1 MELEFISELEKRVV
15 VFDGAMGTS
24 LQALVGP
31 GDYGEYEGCTEALN
45 LTRPDLVQ
53 RVHASFLEVGCDAI
67 ETNSFGAN
75 AVVLGEYGLSDRVYE
90 INVAAARL
98 AREVAD
104 SFSRSGRRR
113 YVAGSIGPG
122 TKLPSLGQIS
132 PDEMLEMYRVQA
144 RGLMNG
150 GVHLFII
157 ETCQDPLQAKLACIA
172 VGDVMR
178 DAGKRLP
185 VIVQI
190 TVERTG
196 TMLLGTETTAALTAL
211 EPYDYVDVIGINCA
225 TGPAEMIEHIQVL
238 SGQSP
243 KFISC
248 QPNAGLPENID
259 GRPVYTLSPGELAR
273 YLRQFVEEYGVNIVG
288 GCCGTTPEHLRRVV
302 EAVSGIT
309 PRKRAPEWVP
319 SVSSLYSAAPLK
331 QEASVFF
338 VGERLNAN
346 GSKQFRELLQK
357 DDFDGMVAMARDQV
371 QEGAHALDVCTAYV
385 GRDEVRDMVE
395 LVSRLATSCTAPLM
409 IDSTDP
415 RVIEEALKR
424 LGGRCIVNS
433 VNLEDGEERLRQ
445 ILPLCKR
452 YGAAVVAL
460 TIDERG
466 MAKTAHHK
474 LEVAKRIYE
483 LATRRYGLRPEDILF
498 DPLTFT
504 LGSGAEESRRDGLET
519 LEAVRRIK
527 EELPGSFT
535 ILGVSNVSFG
545 LKPAARVVLNS
556 VFLHMACENG
566 LDAAIVNVRH
576 IIPLHRLPE
585 QERELAR
592 RVILDDRREGS
603 DPLTEFMA
611 LFSSAQPTHVEAAA
625 DAEVPLEEK
634 LRQAI
639 VNGDSRGLE
648 QMLSQALER
657 YDPLY
662 IINNILLDGMKRV
675 GDLFASGQMQL
686 PFVLQSAEVMKAAV
700 RFLEP
705 HMEKTSDSVKGS
717 IVLATVRGDVHDIGK
732 NLVDIILTNNGYKV
746 YNLGIKQPVEAIIE
760 AAVEHNVDA
769 IGMSGLLVKST
780 VVMKE
785 NLEELNARGLEKFP
799 VILGGAALT
808 RRYVEEELSRVY
820 RGRVFYA
827 RDAFDGL
834 RIMDHLTQGAELPK
848 ELKRAGRGEKAS
860 ALPDAESPREERM
873 RSDVRMDVPIPVPP
887 FYGSRVVVDIPLD
900 EVFRYI
906 NEISLFRGQWQFR
919 RGSGTAE
926 ERDALIEEK
935 ARPIF
940 EEWKRRCI
948 EEGILQPKVVYGY
961 YPCNSDG
968 DDLVVYRP
976 GSDPLEEWVRFTFP
990 RQKGG
995 RRLCIADFFAP
1006 VGSGRVDVVA
1016 FQVVTIGEKAT
1027 QLERQLFA
1035 SDRYTDYLYLHG
1047 LSVETAEALA
1057 EYWHKKIREE
1067 LGIAGAD
1074 SADIRELFKLGYQGA
1089 RYSFG
1094 YPACPNLED
1103 QVKVFQLLEPER
1115 IGVRLTEEYQLDPE
1129 QSTSAVIVHHPEAR
1143 YFNI

>member
-1 MELEFISELEKRVV
+1 
-15 VFDGAMGTS
+15 
-24 LQALVGP
+24 
-31 GDYGEYEGCTEALN
+31 
-45 LTRPDLVQ
+45 
-53 RVHASFLEVGCDAI
+53 
-67 ETNSFGAN
+67 
-75 AVVLGEYGLSDRVYE
+75 
-90 INVAAARL
+90 
-98 AREVAD
+98 
-104 SFSRSGRRR
+104 
-113 YVAGSIGPG
+113 
-122 TKLPSLGQIS
+122 
-132 PDEMLEMYRVQA
+132 
-144 RGLMNG
+144 
-150 GVHLFII
+150 
-157 ETCQDPLQAKLACIA
+157 
-172 VGDVMR
+172 
-178 DAGKRLP
+178 
-185 VIVQI
+185 
-190 TVERTG
+190 
-196 TMLLGTETTAALTAL
+196 
-211 EPYDYVDVIGINCA
+211 
-225 TGPAEMIEHIQVL
+225 
-238 SGQSP
+238 
-243 KFISC
+243 
-248 QPNAGLPENID
+248 
-259 GRPVYTLSPGELAR
+259 
-273 YLRQFVEEYGVNIVG
+273 
-288 GCCGTTPEHLRRVV
+288 
-302 EAVSGIT
+302 
-309 PRKRAPEWVP
+309 
-319 SVSSLYSAAPLK
+319 
-331 QEASVFF
+331 
-338 VGERLNAN
+338 
-346 GSKQFRELLQK
+346 
-357 DDFDGMVAMARDQV
+357 
-371 QEGAHALDVCTAYV
+371 
-385 GRDEVRDMVE
+385 
-395 LVSRLATSCTAPLM
+395 
-409 IDSTDP
+409 
-415 RVIEEALKR
+415 
-424 LGGRCIVNS
+424 
-433 VNLEDGEERLRQ
+433 
-445 ILPLCKR
+445 
-452 YGAAVVAL
+452 
-460 TIDERG
+460 
-466 MAKTAHHK
+466 
-474 LEVAKRIYE
+474 
-483 LATRRYGLRPEDILF
+483 
-498 DPLTFT
+498 
-504 LGSGAEESRRDGLET
+504 
-519 LEAVRRIK
+519 
-527 EELPGSFT
+527 
-535 ILGVSNVSFG
+535 
-545 LKPAARVVLNS
+545 
-556 VFLHMACENG
+556 
-566 LDAAIVNVRH
+566 
-576 IIPLHRLPE
+576 
-585 QERELAR
+585 
-592 RVILDDRREGS
+592 
-603 DPLTEFMA
+603 
-611 LFSSAQPTHVEAAA
+611 
-625 DAEVPLEEK
+625 
-634 LRQAI
+634 
-639 VNGDSRGLE
+639 
-648 QMLSQALER
+648 MLSQALER

-873 RSDVRMDVPIPVPP
+873 RSDVRTDVPIPVPP

-976 GSDPLEEWVRFTFP
+976 GSDLLEEWVRFTFP

>member
-1 MELEFISELEKRVV
+1 MELEFVSELEKRVV

-24 LQALVGP
+24 LQALAGP
-31 GDYGEYEGCTEALN
+31 GDYGGYDGCTEALN

-53 RVHASFLEVGCDAI
+53 QVHASFLKVGCDAV

-75 AVVLGEYGLSDRVYE
+75 AVVLGEYGLSGRVYE

-98 AREVAD
+98 AREVVDA
-104 SFSRSGRRR
+104 FSRSGKRR

-122 TKLPSLGQIS
+122 TRLPSLGQIS

-144 RGLMNG
+144 RGLMDG
-150 GVHLFII
+150 GVDIFII
-157 ETCQDPLQAKLACIA
+157 ETCQDLLQAKLACIA
-172 VGDVMR
+172 VGDVMH
-178 DAGKRLP
+178 DADRRLP

-196 TMLLGTETTAALTAL
+196 TMLLGTETAAALTAL

-238 SGQSP
+238 SRQSP

-259 GRPVYTLSPGELAR
+259 GHPVYTLSPEELAR

-288 GCCGTTPEHLRRVV
+288 GCCGTTPRHLSCVV

-319 SVSSLYSAAPLK
+319 SVSSLYSAVPLK

-385 GRDEVRDMVE
+385 GRDEVRDMTE
-395 LVSRLATSCTAPLM
+395 LVNRLATSCTAPLM

-415 RVIEEALKR
+415 RVMEEALKR

-433 VNLEDGEERLRQ
+433 VNLEDGEERLRRV
-445 ILPLCKR
+445 LSLCRR

-460 TIDERG
+460 AIDERG
-466 MAKTAHHK
+466 MAKTAHRK
-474 LEVAKRIYE
+474 LEVVRRIYE
-483 LATRRYGLRPEDILF
+483 LATQRYGLRPEDILF

-504 LGSGAEESRRDGLET
+504 LGSGADESRRDGLET

-535 ILGVSNVSFG
+535 ILGISNISFG

-585 QERELAR
+585 RERELAR

-611 LFSSAQPTHVEAAA
+611 LFSGAQPTYAEAVE
-625 DAEVPLEEK
+625 DTGVPLEEK
-634 LRQAI
+634 LRRAI
-639 VNGDSRGLE
+639 VNGERRGLE
-648 QMLSQALER
+648 QMLSQALEL

-662 IINNILLDGMKRV
+662 IINEILLDGMKRV
-675 GDLFASGQMQL
+675 GELFASGQMQL

-700 RFLEP
+700 GFLEP

-785 NLEELNARGLEKFP
+785 NLEELNARGLERFP

-808 RRYVEEELSRVY
+808 RRYVEEELSRIY

-848 ELKRAGRGEKAS
+848 ELKRAGRGEKVS
-860 ALPDAESPREERM
+860 ALPSAESSLETRV
-873 RSDVRMDVPIPVPP
+873 RSDVSTDVPIPVPP
-887 FYGSRVVVDIPLD
+887 FYGSRVVADISLE

-940 EEWKRRCI
+940 EKWKRRCI

-976 GSDPLEEWVRFTFP
+976 GSDPPEEWVRFTFP

-1016 FQVVTIGEKAT
+1016 FQVVTVGEKAT

-1057 EYWHKKIREE
+1057 EYWHKRVREE

-1074 SADIRELFKLGYQGA
+1074 SADIRELFKQGYQGA

-1103 QVKVFQLLEPER
+1103 QVKIFQLLEPER

-1129 QSTSAVIVHHPEAR
+1129 QSTSAIIVHHPEAR

>member
-1 MELEFISELEKRVV
+1 
-15 VFDGAMGTS
+15 
-24 LQALVGP
+24 
-31 GDYGEYEGCTEALN
+31 
-45 LTRPDLVQ
+45 
-53 RVHASFLEVGCDAI
+53 
-67 ETNSFGAN
+67 
-75 AVVLGEYGLSDRVYE
+75 
-90 INVAAARL
+90 
-98 AREVAD
+98 
-104 SFSRSGRRR
+104 
-113 YVAGSIGPG
+113 
-122 TKLPSLGQIS
+122 
-132 PDEMLEMYRVQA
+132 
-144 RGLMNG
+144 
-150 GVHLFII
+150 
-157 ETCQDPLQAKLACIA
+157 
-172 VGDVMR
+172 
-178 DAGKRLP
+178 
-185 VIVQI
+185 
-190 TVERTG
+190 
-196 TMLLGTETTAALTAL
+196 
-211 EPYDYVDVIGINCA
+211 
-225 TGPAEMIEHIQVL
+225 
-238 SGQSP
+238 
-243 KFISC
+243 
-248 QPNAGLPENID
+248 
-259 GRPVYTLSPGELAR
+259 
-273 YLRQFVEEYGVNIVG
+273 
-288 GCCGTTPEHLRRVV
+288 
-302 EAVSGIT
+302 
-309 PRKRAPEWVP
+309 
-319 SVSSLYSAAPLK
+319 
-331 QEASVFF
+331 
-338 VGERLNAN
+338 
-346 GSKQFRELLQK
+346 
-357 DDFDGMVAMARDQV
+357 
-371 QEGAHALDVCTAYV
+371 
-385 GRDEVRDMVE
+385 
-395 LVSRLATSCTAPLM
+395 
-409 IDSTDP
+409 
-415 RVIEEALKR
+415 
-424 LGGRCIVNS
+424 GGRCIVNS
-433 VNLEDGEERLRQ
+433 VNLEDGEERLRR
-445 ILPLCKR
+445 ILSLCRR

-460 TIDERG
+460 AIDERG
-466 MAKTAHHK
+466 MAKTARRK
-474 LEVAKRIYE
+474 LEVARRIYE
-483 LATRRYGLRPEDILF
+483 LATQRYGLRPEDILF

-504 LGSGAEESRRDGLET
+504 LGSGADESRRDGLET
-519 LEAVRRIK
+519 LEAVRCIK

-535 ILGVSNVSFG
+535 ILGVSNISFG

-556 VFLHMACENG
+556 VFLHMAYENG

-576 IIPLHRLPE
+576 IVPLHRLPE
-585 QERELAR
+585 RERELAR

-611 LFSSAQPTHVEAAA
+611 LFSGAQPTYAEAVEGT
-625 DAEVPLEEK
+625 EVPLEEK
-634 LRQAI
+634 LRRAI
-639 VNGDSRGLE
+639 VNGDRRGLE
-648 QMLSQALER
+648 QLLSQALEL
-657 YDPLY
+657 YDPLH
-662 IINNILLDGMKRV
+662 IINEILLDGMKRV
-675 GDLFASGQMQL
+675 GELFASGQMQL

-700 RFLEP
+700 GFLEP
-705 HMEKTSDSVKGS
+705 HMERTSDSVKGS

-785 NLEELNARGLEKFP
+785 NLEELNARGLERFP

-808 RRYVEEELSRVY
+808 RRYVEEELSRIY

-848 ELKRAGRGEKAS
+848 ELRRTGRGERVS
-860 ALPDAESPREERM
+860 ALPDAESSLETRV
-873 RSDVRMDVPIPVPP
+873 RSDVRIDVPIPVPP
-887 FYGSRVVVDIPLD
+887 FYGSRVVADVSLE
-900 EVFRYI
+900 EVFKYI

-940 EEWKRRCI
+940 EKWKRRCI

-1016 FQVVTIGEKAT
+1016 FQVVTVGERAT

-1057 EYWHKKIREE
+1057 EYWHKRIREE

-1074 SADIRELFKLGYQGA
+1074 SADIRELFKQGYQGA

-1103 QVKVFQLLEPER
+1103 QVKIFQLLEPER

-1129 QSTSAVIVHHPEAR
+1129 QSTSAIIVHHPEAR